1 MIISLE
7 SACMKKVDRSTSNL
21 YTFCIP
27 ISTLLRRQNMEESI
41 SDLCCILKV
50 YTYDNLST
58 EHSL

>member
-1 MIISLE
+1 
-7 SACMKKVDRSTSNL
+7 MKKVDRSTSNL

-41 SDLCCILKV
+41 GDLCCILKV